1 MQEMLLFMKNAEK
14 HSLNLN
20 GFLVYLITSMKQKNG
35 LIEKI
40 FAINGLNLMEA
51 IAVLCLRKLVKI
63 L

>member
-1 MQEMLLFMKNAEK
+1 MKNAEK